1 MPLQDTDVTLVSR
14 GSTNANASMTQVKDY
29 VLDGLTSSDALVW
42 SSYPTTANNH
52 ISSANTKFDEITAI
66 QFKNKSLSIYADN
79 DVIVLTN
86 LATSSAGT
94 YKVTGRN
101 TSTGSVS
108 VSFIAYSNINDNTV
122 GDRMVVTNL
131 GPDVDTDQGNQ
142 VYINDLQPSGDN
154 GDLWYQPSTNNFYIY
169 NSGWVLLNKKYD
181 NGIYYKNAV
190 ADLGIDNTGTNGVGQ
205 AIEDA
210 FKAMFDSGARTGTIY
225 FPAGTYLLD
234 KKVTCINVGSNER
247 CGWVIKGD
255 GMSTK
260 FYVVNDVGGIDIR
273 FGSPDSPAGYK
284 DNYITVED
292 LAIHP
297 KAAIQGFGL
306 YLQNG
311 TDAEAENPEEAP
323 TDDNDFDDEGGIVAG
338 GSNQQYGCQVINVH
352 ILADENK
359 PNTVEEK
366 RNAFFFSN
374 PLSIINFGRPRL
386 SRVIVWNHAERSN
399 YSFANPQGIDYSA
412 SYGFKPEDVGITL
425 NLSNCYSPW
434 VDNCYFNGTARYG
447 IFWNSSRGNTEGGTF
462 TKLVI
467 NGADIGFWIAQAR
480 EEDGETVQGRHPH
493 LTFIDSHVNAARFGL
508 HMNNVKYFHVADV
521 LFYARNDKKRD
532 VRLTDCQLINCH
544 SGVLSNGYS
553 GGALGNTDKKGQP
566 EDERYRYNTLHDPEL
581 TADEKD
587 DAKKDAQA
595 KSPARVHVKLIGTS
609 DIDRPAGIQKNRG
622 IVVKDNNLNA
632 YMCRTNNQNYT
643 IGRALTF
650 DGDDNPTSVV
660 QVSDVRWV
668 PPYQVEGPCA
678 DIHIQL
684 PAAAY
689 YRGPEGY
696 YDGSQYPPEN
706 KMISSDTNSVSYS
719 FGGTKV
725 GIIDDGRDGDKFQ
738 RQRVGLTGES
748 AQRDV
753 DITFDSHKA
762 LVNNDT
768 GTELET
774 FVQFK
779 TTVVGARADEHEGSY
794 TVRKAVNGELRTA
807 FHVEKH
813 TAYFPV
819 HDEENMR
826 AREEPV
832 ISFRTP
838 GGANNKPG
846 IYYAES

>member
-260 FYVVNDVGGIDIR
+260 FYVVNDVGGIEIR

-297 KAAIQGFGL
+297 K
-306 YLQNG
+306 
-311 TDAEAENPEEAP
+311 
-323 TDDNDFDDEGGIVAG
+323 
-338 GSNQQYGCQVINVH
+338 
-352 ILADENK
+352 
-359 PNTVEEK
+359 
-366 RNAFFFSN
+366 
-374 PLSIINFGRPRL
+374 
-386 SRVIVWNHAERSN
+386 RSN
-399 YSFANPQGIDYSA
+399 SRLWSLFAKWY
-412 SYGFKPEDVGITL
+412 
-425 NLSNCYSPW
+425 
-434 VDNCYFNGTARYG
+434 
-447 IFWNSSRGNTEGGTF
+447 
-462 TKLVI
+462 
-467 NGADIGFWIAQAR
+467 
-480 EEDGETVQGRHPH
+480 
-493 LTFIDSHVNAARFGL
+493 
-508 HMNNVKYFHVADV
+508 
-521 LFYARNDKKRD
+521 
-532 VRLTDCQLINCH
+532 
-544 SGVLSNGYS
+544 
-553 GGALGNTDKKGQP
+553 
-566 EDERYRYNTLHDPEL
+566 
-581 TADEKD
+581 
-587 DAKKDAQA
+587 
-595 KSPARVHVKLIGTS
+595 
-609 DIDRPAGIQKNRG
+609 
-622 IVVKDNNLNA
+622 
-632 YMCRTNNQNYT
+632 
-643 IGRALTF
+643 
-650 DGDDNPTSVV
+650 
-660 QVSDVRWV
+660 
-668 PPYQVEGPCA
+668 
-678 DIHIQL
+678 
-684 PAAAY
+684 
-689 YRGPEGY
+689 
-696 YDGSQYPPEN
+696 
-706 KMISSDTNSVSYS
+706 
-719 FGGTKV
+719 
-725 GIIDDGRDGDKFQ
+725 
-738 RQRVGLTGES
+738 
-748 AQRDV
+748 
-753 DITFDSHKA
+753 
-762 LVNNDT
+762 
-768 GTELET
+768 
-774 FVQFK
+774 
-779 TTVVGARADEHEGSY
+779 
-794 TVRKAVNGELRTA
+794 
-807 FHVEKH
+807 
-813 TAYFPV
+813 
-819 HDEENMR
+819 
-826 AREEPV
+826 
-832 ISFRTP
+832 
-838 GGANNKPG
+838 
-846 IYYAES
+846 